1 MRYQPYLPVVA
12 AFLHCQH
19 RRGKPSRDNS
29 SMEKPPVPPKREL
42 HSWNVT
48 TTEARDLQ
56 LRLATQID
64 TTRPLKSY
72 KTIAGADVSYDK
84 RAKWLHAAVVVLQA
98 GTFDVLD
105 RSGVLAE
112 AQFPYVPGLLTFREA
127 PAVIEAFEKLRVKPD
142 VLICDGQGIA
152 HPRRMGLAAHLGLW
166 LGIPTIGC
174 AKSWFFGEFDE
185 PGPDRGDWSPLT
197 DQGETIGAVLRTRS
211 RVKPVFVSSGHLCD
225 LAGAIDVVLAMATTY
240 RQPIT
245 TRLAHQ
251 FVNEL
256 RLLGA
261 PE

>member
-1 MRYQPYLPVVA
+1 
-12 AFLHCQH
+12 
-19 RRGKPSRDNS
+19 
-29 SMEKPPVPPKREL
+29 MEKLPVPPEREL

-48 TTEARDLQ
+48 TAEARDLQ
-56 LRLATQID
+56 LRLATQIN
-64 TTRPLKSY
+64 TTLPLKSY
-72 KTIAGADVSYDK
+72 QTIAGADVSYDK
-84 RAKWLHAAVVVLQA
+84 NAKWLHAAVVVLQA
-98 GTFDVLD
+98 GTFEVLD

-112 AQFPYVPGLLTFREA
+112 AKFPYVPGLFTFREA
-127 PAVIEAFEKLRVKPD
+127 PAVIEAFEKLSVKPD

-211 RVKPVFVSSGHLCD
+211 RVKPVFVSSGHLCN
-225 LAGAIDVVLAMATTY
+225 LESAIEVVLATATTY

-251 FVNEL
+251 YVNEL